1 MGSTRSK
8 RGVLHTTCGLELF
21 TQYLATLETRDGEAV
36 DTLVSFTEPHKT
48 TLDHT
53 RRDEAAD
60 TLVSWI
66 RGGGVP
72 PRPPLSFLTQVAS
85 SSKTQESEREPWNIK
100 LLKYAIPL
108 EVFLKWPSRS
118 FSHWAGSNFLD
129 RIVGG
134 LFSEIVSDNSVC
146 YQAIKVKCKISKPT
160 VYVLKRADY
169 IAFCNLCSFTI
180 LK

>member
-1 MGSTRSK
+1 MGSTWSK

-36 DTLVSFTEPHKT
+36 DTLVSWITCFTELHKTTPDHTRPHWT

-118 FSHWAGSNFLD
+118 FSHWAGSNFLLT
-129 RIVGG
+129 G
-134 LFSEIVSDNSVC
+134 LWGVFF
-146 YQAIKVKCKISKPT
+146 
-160 VYVLKRADY
+160 LK
-169 IAFCNLCSFTI
+169 
-180 LK
+180 

>member
-1 MGSTRSK
+1 MRIVELPSRNMWQHQRLEMEKQWTLSYLGSLVLLNHTR
-8 RGVLHTTCGLELF
+8 
-21 TQYLATLETRDGEAV
+21 
-36 DTLVSFTEPHKT
+36 PHQT
-48 TLDHT
+48 TLAHT